1 MENDNLALAKEA
13 FKIVSDVRAEIAK
26 TKGTNEY
33 VEKDLERLDEM
44 INGYK
49 GAKKLLT
56 GERECAFAAG
66 WMVSMANNAVFLAY
80 RRNVATPE
88 IEAAYREL
96 PSTEAAMKDYEK
108 FMNDDNEKAKA
119 LEAERRQFMEGQH
132 SLDILKSVF
141 GGQSVEQAKEKL
153 KEYQQAVA
161 KSLGA

>member
-13 FKIVSDVRAEIAK
+13 FKIVSDVRAVIAK
-26 TKGTNEY
+26 NKGTNEY
-33 VEKDLERLDEM
+33 VEEDLKHLDKM

-49 GAKKLLT
+49 GAKKLLI

-66 WMVSMANNAVFLAY
+66 WMVSMANNAAFLAY

-88 IEAAYREL
+88 IEAAYRKL
-96 PSTEAAMKDYEK
+96 PSTEAAMKDFDNFVNE
-108 FMNDDNEKAKA
+108 DNEKAKA
-119 LEAERRQFMEGQH
+119 LEAERRKFMEGQH